1 LRHHASRGEKATDAK
16 QAFLLL
22 EAVSPDGSIAPN
34 LLERFTESQ
43 NRSICCLTQF
53 RTENR
58 FALFLEL
65 L

>member
-1 LRHHASRGEKATDAK
+1 MSPKMQEDMAGRGD
-16 QAFLLL
+16 
-22 EAVSPDGSIAPN
+22 
-34 LLERFTESQ
+34 LERFTVSRNGEPPYLLV
-43 NRSICCLTQF
+43 LTQF

>member
-1 LRHHASRGEKATDAK
+1 MADHTLTWHVPKRSEKSWSSSPFRGNGE
-16 QAFLLL
+16 LLQL
-22 EAVSPDGSIAPN
+22 FV
-34 LLERFTESQ
+34 
-43 NRSICCLTQF
+43 LTQF

>member
-1 LRHHASRGEKATDAK
+1 LCAAAATTRGEFVLPQFRTENRFAL
-16 QAFLLL
+16 FL
-22 EAVSPDGSIAPN
+22 EFCFP
-34 LLERFTESQ
+34 
-43 NRSICCLTQF
+43 QF

>member
-1 LRHHASRGEKATDAK
+1 MAPAQQHAR
-16 QAFLLL
+16 
-22 EAVSPDGSIAPN
+22 AVQIISLFHRN
-34 LLERFTESQ
+34 TEV
-43 NRSICCLTQF
+43 IYFFEITQF